1 MMMMMMD
8 DDGWAGRETRARE
21 RASETSAG
29 VDGRVS
35 VLGRHE
41 RERQRAMGDAWE
53 RRDGDA
59 RMEDAIDAGDES
71 GRETGDDADA
81 RGIGGGSR
89 G

>member
-1 MMMMMMD
+1 MFI
-8 DDGWAGRETRARE
+8 
-21 RASETSAG
+21 
-29 VDGRVS
+29 
-35 VLGRHE
+35 LGRHE
-41 RERQRAMGDAWE
+41 RERERAMGDAWE

>member
-1 MMMMMMD
+1 
-8 DDGWAGRETRARE
+8 
-21 RASETSAG
+21 
-29 VDGRVS
+29 
-35 VLGRHE
+35 
-41 RERQRAMGDAWE
+41 MGDAWE

-71 GRETGDDADA
+71 GRETDDDADA